1 MRLRCS
7 NIRIDCTADG
17 FQLGYVDSICILRT
31 SCDIGN
37 LTRRFDCLCLLFA
50 FLVII
55 FHFTVCT
62 ADRNGSIGGYPSGII
77 LIGVVMLLA
86 QCVITCFSSFGRGD
100 RIRTKGYTT
109 IDSSVCIIADHDG
122 IFDIFGMILDR
133 NLFGN
138 SVFKR
143 TIRMF
148 IRHSPCGF
156 RLLCNLFFRKI
167 HRAENNVVFP
177 VFQVMIIA
185 DDNVVFTIFQGV
197 SCTDNSTPLDIR
209 SSICKT
215 TYSIICTHVLF

>member
-1 MRLRCS
+1 MRLNCISSCCCS
-7 NIRIDCTADG
+7 YFHLSHIDGIGVFFTG
-17 FQLGYVDSICILRT
+17 SQVSNLTSRFDSIC
-31 SCDIGN
+31 
-37 LTRRFDCLCLLFA
+37 LLLA
-50 FLVII
+50 FLVFI
-55 FHFTVCT
+55 FNFTVRT
-62 ADRNGSIGGYPSGII
+62 AYRNGSIGGYPSRII
-77 LIGVVMLLA
+77 CVGVAMLLA
-86 QCVITCFSSFGRGD
+86 QCVITCFPSFSRGD

-148 IRHSPCGF
+148 IRPSPCGF
-156 RLLCNLFFRKI
+156 RLLCNLFFRRI

-177 VFQVMIIA
+177 VFQIMIIA